1 MSSAMIATHNR
12 FLEMLREE
20 LDGDEQEMFV
30 HSFHMFL
37 KYDPYTDFVIDLG
50 MAYEWAGFAQK
61 SNAKVSMVKNLVK
74 DVDYTITP
82 VPGVNKEIIMMTV
95 DGYKRLCLSANT
107 TKGKTFHSYFINM
120 ERIMMKLLRQNAE
133 EQRIR
138 ADEQSMLAIT
148 TQAQLDQERKEKE
161 RLALELEQFRSKT
174 YEEIL
179 KDETVYI
186 HKERV
191 QLGSNKHKVGFSTDT
206 KKRESA
212 FNTGSA
218 EGGMMIYKRKTHNG
232 RLVESIVKDA
242 LKRYHIGNIGGTEHY
257 NCDVEHTALIFNLA
271 CAMTDTF
278 ASSYDPI
285 GSDSLIDK
293 LIEKINA
300 ERVSQYA
307 INEPPPVPQMEQGAA
322 TSQDASNT
330 NETFLNWLKQEI
342 EITDDKDND
351 RVAFSKDFQKNN
363 MLPAFKKVDK
373 DTKLTIVAMMKVVK
387 DYLQPQGLWKD
398 AATVNSKPCVNVG
411 CGIKVS
417 W

>member
-1 MSSAMIATHNR
+1 
-12 FLEMLREE
+12 MLREE
-20 LDGDEQEMFV
+20 LKGEEEQMFLQ
-30 HSFHMFL
+30 SFHMFL
-37 KYDPYTDFVIDLG
+37 KHNPKTDFVVDLDT
-50 MAYEWAGFAQK
+50 AYVWAGFTQK
-61 SNAKVSMVKNLVK
+61 FNAKANLQKNLVK
-74 DVDYTITP
+74 NVDYTITP
-82 VPGVNKEIIMMTV
+82 IPHTNRDIVMMTV
-95 DGYKRLCLSANT
+95 NGYKRLCLSANT
-107 TKGKTFHSYFINM
+107 TKGKLFHEYYIAM
-120 ERIMMKLLRQNAE
+120 EWVMMECMCQNAA
-133 EQRIR
+133 EQFAR
-138 ADEQSMLAIT
+138 AEALSARADALTSKVDEQSMLAIT
-148 TQAQLDQERKEKE
+148 TRAQLDQEREEKDK
-161 RLALELEQFRSKT
+161 LAFELEQLRSKT

-179 KDETVYI
+179 KDETAYI

-271 CAMTDTF
+271 CTMTDTF
-278 ASSYDPI
+278 ASSYEPI
-285 GSDSLIDK
+285 GPDGLIDK
-293 LIEKINA
+293 LVEKINA
-300 ERVSQYA
+300 ERVSQHG
-307 INEPPPVPQMEQGAA
+307 ISEPPLMPQIEQGGA
-322 TSQDASNT
+322 TSQDAPKSD
-330 NETFLNWLKQEI
+330 ETLLNWLKLEV
-342 EITDDKDND
+342 EITNDKEND

-363 MLPAFKKVDK
+363 MLPAFKKADK
-373 DTKLTIVAMMKVVK
+373 DTKLTVVAMMKVVK
-387 DYLQPQGLWKD
+387 DYLQPRGLWKD